1 MHLDNQE
8 VADHCTV
15 SKKEICKMSKQVDDD
30 TQLSDSDSQVNY
42 LHFS

>member
-1 MHLDNQE
+1 MRLDNQE

-30 TQLSDSDSQVNY
+30 TQLSDSDSQVHY
-42 LHFS
+42 FYFS